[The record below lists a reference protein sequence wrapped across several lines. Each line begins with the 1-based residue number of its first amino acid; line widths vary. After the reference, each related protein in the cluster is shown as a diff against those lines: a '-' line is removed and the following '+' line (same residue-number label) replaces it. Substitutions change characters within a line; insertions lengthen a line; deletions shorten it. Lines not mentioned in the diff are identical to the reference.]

1 MRPVPSKEPV
11 SRKSTFIGHVKVTLG
26 TASECCFELHYGP
39 IFGNDFLPSLLH
51 DLVIA
56 TTTTTTTTTTIFIV
70 LLIQKKKLRNL
81 KEIK

>member
-51 DLVIA
+51 DPVIA
-56 TTTTTTTTTTIFIV
+56 TTTTTTTIFIV
-70 LLIQKKKLRNL
+70 LLIQKRKLRNL
-81 KEIK
+81 KEIN

>member
-56 TTTTTTTTTTIFIV
+56 TTTTTTTTIFIV

-81 KEIK
+81 KEIN

>member
-56 TTTTTTTTTTIFIV
+56 TTTTTTTTIFIV